1 MSAWSTDRREKMSA
15 LMHELKPWLKSTG
28 PVTAEGKR
36 RASLNGRVSKLQKH
50 AITPMESTTHPPI
63 TADSGYLSETEKVEN
78 ALSGDHGPSETKE
91 QRELREYR
99 AFQAT
104 LEQAN

>member
-1 MSAWSTDRREKMSA
+1 MSAWSTERREKMSG
-15 LMHELKPWLKSTG
+15 LMRERKPWLKSTG

-36 RASLNGRVSKLQKH
+36 RASFNGRVSKLKKH

-63 TADSGYLSETEKVEN
+63 TADSGYPAETGKVDN
-78 ALSGDHGPSETKE
+78 ASSGQVQQSETKV

-99 AFQAT
+99 AFRAS
-104 LEQAN
+104 LG